1 MYKYILAAVLSLA
14 VATPALADH
23 RRNHNGPYIYNNY
36 HVQQHRQHRHR
47 NNDKWVVPLIGGVIL
62 GAVIIEASKP
72 KETVVK
78 EVIVQSPPVTVTKV
92 IVCTEWKEIMT
103 SDGRVYKE
111 RTCRDQ

>member
-62 GAVIIEASKP
+62 GAVINEASKP
-72 KETVVK
+72 KER
-78 EVIVQSPPVTVTKV
+78 EVIVVKQKCEPVT
-92 IVCTEWKEIMT
+92 IVVQDQWGRTIERRTEERCTT
-103 SDGRVYKE
+103 VY
-111 RTCRDQ
+111 

>member
-1 MYKYILAAVLSLA
+1 MKQVIVLFLALA

-62 GAVIIEASKP
+62 GAVINEASKP
-72 KETVVK
+72 KDR
-78 EVIVQSPPVTVTKV
+78 EVIVVKQKCEPVT
-92 IVCTEWKEIMT
+92 IVVQDQWGRTIERRTEERCTT
-103 SDGRVYKE
+103 VY
-111 RTCRDQ
+111 

>member
-62 GAVIIEASKP
+62 GAVINEASKP
-72 KETVVK
+72 KER
-78 EVIVQSPPVTVTKV
+78 EVIIVKQKCEPVT
-92 IVCTEWKEIMT
+92 IVVQDQWGRTIERRTEERCTT
-103 SDGRVYKE
+103 VY
-111 RTCRDQ
+111 